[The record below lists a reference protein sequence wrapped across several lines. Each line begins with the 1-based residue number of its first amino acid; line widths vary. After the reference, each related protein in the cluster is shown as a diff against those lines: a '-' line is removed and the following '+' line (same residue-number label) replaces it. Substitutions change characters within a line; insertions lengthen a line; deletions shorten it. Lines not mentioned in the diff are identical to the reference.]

1 MITITEKIMSN
12 NLLNIFTVGSF
23 RAVFL
28 KKELE
33 KIHSNQFVI
42 SLKKIRIWNEFNGF
56 LYSSEK
62 QLFCLTVRSKL
73 LSKNSRFHR
82 FHSLIQKILIF
93 LIFLNFY
100 VLLLI

>member
-1 MITITEKIMSN
+1 LTKNNDPLESNLISIAKIGVSQDNRPMITITEKIMSN

-42 SLKKIRIWNEFNGF
+42 SLKNLFRIWNEFNGF
-56 LYSSEK
+56 FIFIRK
-62 QLFCLTVRSKL
+62 AIILFNCAFETSFKE
-73 LSKNSRFHR
+73 
-82 FHSLIQKILIF
+82 Q
-93 LIFLNFY
+93 
-100 VLLLI
+100 

>member
-23 RAVFL
+23 RGFFL

-42 SLKKIRIWNEFNGF
+42 SLKK
-56 LYSSEK
+56 S
-62 QLFCLTVRSKL
+62 
-73 LSKNSRFHR
+73 LSN
-82 FHSLIQKILIF
+82 LE
-93 LIFLNFY
+93 
-100 VLLLI
+100 